1 MQYLEHNYTKNYS
14 SSEYSHLYLSV
25 IHITW
30 RSCNILDIINL
41 FQHLKKKHNLFVS
54 LDNLTNKEQSLPN

>member
-14 SSEYSHLYLSV
+14 SSEYSHLYLSL

-30 RSCNILDIINL
+30 GSCNILDIITL
-41 FQHLKKKHNLFVS
+41 STLKKKHNLFVS
-54 LDNLTNKEQSLPN
+54 LDNLTNKGQSLPN